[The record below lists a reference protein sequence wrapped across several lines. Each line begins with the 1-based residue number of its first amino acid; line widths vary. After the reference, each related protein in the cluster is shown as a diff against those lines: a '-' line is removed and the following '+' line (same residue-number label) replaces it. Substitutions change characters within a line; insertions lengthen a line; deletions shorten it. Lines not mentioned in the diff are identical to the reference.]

1 MLRRH
6 RFLIW
11 AATSLTGHVVFFE
24 LIFAIPMAIIFTYL
38 NYIQGTLTVSWAIW
52 IVGLSAAVSIIISIL
67 IWTTITMPRIKRR
80 D

>member
-1 MLRRH
+1 
-6 RFLIW
+6 
-11 AATSLTGHVVFFE
+11 
-24 LIFAIPMAIIFTYL
+24 MAIIFTYL